1 MTYQNVAR
9 ANREPLHYYFII
21 NVYTKNIAA
30 PLQVTYAA
38 RMDIVYDGKKNDANA
53 AKNGISLAEAALF
66 EWEDAL
72 YWIDK
77 RNDYGEVR
85 ECVIGYID
93 TRLYYLVYVRRDDVR
108 RIISL
113 RKANS
118 REVTRYAQAETGNA
132 DSNA

>member
-1 MTYQNVAR
+1 
-9 ANREPLHYYFII
+9 
-21 NVYTKNIAA
+21 
-30 PLQVTYAA
+30 VTYTA

-53 AKNGISLAEAALF
+53 AKHEISLAEAALF
-66 EWEDAL
+66 EWDDAL
-72 YWIDK
+72 YWIDE

-85 ECVIGYID
+85 ECAIGYID
-93 TRLYYLVYVRRDDVR
+93 TGLYYLVYVRRDDVR

-132 DSNA
+132 DSNG